1 MHMSAEDPR
10 EDPVGVPGEGLPRC
24 HKQTEDRSGKQELD
38 SRRER
43 ARAVP
48 AAAAVKEL
56 LSARAQRREHMLE
69 VRCRSRKRTEGGRI
83 ERAAPGGKKGD
94 GRDPAPNLEAA
105 AADALMRK
113 PVSGKVQD
121 RSKQQ
126 RARTRT
132 SKRASRGTS
141 RNMQGNDHAL

>member
-1 MHMSAEDPR
+1 MRAR
-10 EDPVGVPGEGLPRC
+10 LPRC
-24 HKQTEDRSGKQELD
+24 QEQAEDRPREQELQL
-38 SRRER
+38 RGER

-48 AAAAVKEL
+48 AATAVKEL
-56 LSARAQRREHMLE
+56 LSARAQRRENVLE

-83 ERAAPGGKKGD
+83 ERAAPGGEKSD
-94 GRDPAPNLEAA
+94 RPNPAPDLEAA
-105 AADALMRK
+105 AADVLMRK
-113 PVSGKVQD
+113 PVSGKVQE

-132 SKRASRGTS
+132 SKCASRSTR